1 MFTSSLGHQLLRY
14 VRVMRLWPD
23 HAWPWWFRNHWQW
36 LWHLRGFN
44 MYIHITLL
52 CIANVC
58 TNHKTWQISGVW
70 LVLSSRHIQRSVCK
84 LQGNQGRRTGSQMRQ
99 LPAGKNGLEYYAT
112 GDVHLVIINYLHS
125 SAQYLHFP
133 SSEGFSATRGPPLS
147 PWQVSILL
155 FRSRAQSFL
164 SLIFTAKKV
173 SSSLRLSA

>member
-1 MFTSSLGHQLLRY
+1 MLTLLSLGPQFLRY
-14 VRVMRLWPD
+14 LRVMRLWPD

-84 LQGNQGRRTGSQMRQ
+84 LQGNQERRTGSQMRQ
-99 LPAGKNGLEYYAT
+99 LPAGKNGLESVRMLWDFWS
-112 GDVHLVIINYLHS
+112 GISIISTALLSTYTFHHQRVSQPPEDRHCLPDKCLS
-125 SAQYLHFP
+125 CCSD
-133 SSEGFSATRGPPLS
+133 RGHT
-147 PWQVSILL
+147 VSCH
-155 FRSRAQSFL
+155 
-164 SLIFTAKKV
+164 
-173 SSSLRLSA
+173 